1 MKTTRAMLVVLTL
14 SSLTVI
20 DARPVAGE
28 TYRPPWCVEYMGGR
42 NGATNCSF
50 HSYEQCMMTATP
62 GSGGI
67 CVRNPFYSWH
77 GPGDQNPDTTS
88 RGGERTRRR

>member
-1 MKTTRAMLVVLTL
+1 MNTNRAVLVVLTL
-14 SSLTVI
+14 SAFTAI
-20 DARPVAGE
+20 DVRPTAAQV
-28 TYRPPWCVEYMGGR
+28 YRPPWCVEYLGGR

-67 CVRNPFYSWH
+67 CVQNPWYLWY
-77 GPGDQNPDTTS
+77 GPGGQKPETT
-88 RGGERTRRR
+88 GRRQRPRR